1 ERRSRRL
8 AKIRLSQ
15 HGGRVGGQYE
25 GLHGIRVQNGAVR
38 QLHRPVQS
46 AGKIQRQAK
55 HYHGNVGRRERMM
68 RRIVLLTLT
77 ILLAGCATTR
87 HEDLARLET
96 RLDALE
102 KRAASQADSALA
114 GPGGPGSPE
123 AVNARGEE
131 TLPTLFNRETEDSAW
146 AAATVDR
153 IRRTLTPE
161 LPAGGRLLDV

>member
-1 ERRSRRL
+1 
-8 AKIRLSQ
+8 
-15 HGGRVGGQYE
+15 
-25 GLHGIRVQNGAVR
+25 
-38 QLHRPVQS
+38 
-46 AGKIQRQAK
+46 
-55 HYHGNVGRRERMM
+55 MM

-161 LPAGGRLLDV
+161 LPAGGRLLDVSCRTTVCRVNLTFTEPGSREDLLQRFPELLDWAERGSVQRDSTSGLDVSVYLLGSPPPSPG